1 MRGSRGERIITKRE
15 IVYKTLR
22 GQIHS
27 GQLMP
32 GARLIELEL
41 ANEFHVSRTV
51 VREVIRELA
60 FEGLVELLPYR
71 GAAVAR
77 VSVDDLEEVY
87 RIQQDLEGLAAYLA
101 TTRLSERQIGELQ
114 RIQAS
119 LRDLTHGDAA
129 EWQRWNIKFH
139 RVFMENS
146 GNSRL
151 VRLIEAQRDHFAR
164 YWLLA
169 LTIPGNMEDYVR
181 EHDGIIAA
189 VKARKPLLV
198 RHLMEKH
205 LAKGARQVLEIVRS
219 LYPPSSFEQRGR
231 G

>member
-1 MRGSRGERIITKRE
+1 MTKRE
-15 IVYKTLR
+15 MVYKTLR

-27 GQLMP
+27 GRLMP
-32 GARLIELEL
+32 GARLIELEV
-41 ANEFHVSRTV
+41 ANEFQVSRTI
-51 VREVIRELA
+51 VREVTRQLA
-60 FEGLVELLPYR
+60 FEGLVELLPYK

-87 RIQQDLEGLAAYLA
+87 RIHQDLEGLAAYLA
-101 TTRLSERQIGELQ
+101 TTRLSERGIEELE

-119 LRDLTHGDAA
+119 LRELAHGDAA
-129 EWQRWNIKFH
+129 EWQRWNVRFH

-151 VRLIEAQRDHFAR
+151 VRLIETHRGHFAR

-169 LTIPGNMEDYVR
+169 LSIRENREDYVR
-181 EHDGIIAA
+181 DHEAMIAA

-205 LAKGARQVLEIVRS
+205 LAKGARQVLEMVRNV
-219 LYPPSSFEQRGR
+219 YPSSSFEEKGR
-231 G
+231 A